1 MMPQTTLI
9 TTPELYSQP
18 TIEPC
23 QVLLLE
29 DDRDDQ
35 LFAQRELMASAV
47 VKEVVCFS
55 DGDRLAAYMRDAGF
69 MDRSVMAMTPI
80 LILVDLEM
88 PKRDGLAVIQD
99 IKNDQFLR
107 DIPVIV
113 VTGTMDGDKLS
124 LAKKLGANGVFRKPL
139 RHSVLTDF
147 YQTAWKWPHNDMW
160 YA

>member
-1 MMPQTTLI
+1 MQPTTLAPSPVLF
-9 TTPELYSQP
+9 TPD
-18 TIEPC
+18 TIQPC

-35 LFAQRELMASAV
+35 IFARRELMASDI

-55 DGDRLAAYMRDAGF
+55 DGEHLAAYMRDAGF
-69 MDRSVMAMTPI
+69 MDRTVMALTPI

-88 PKRDGLAVIQD
+88 PKKDGLMVIED
-99 IKNDQFLR
+99 LKSDQFLR
-107 DIPVIV
+107 DIPIIV
-113 VTGTMDGDKLS
+113 VTGTMDGDKLG

-147 YQTAWKWPHNDMW
+147 YRTAWKWPQDDMW
-160 YA
+160 FQ